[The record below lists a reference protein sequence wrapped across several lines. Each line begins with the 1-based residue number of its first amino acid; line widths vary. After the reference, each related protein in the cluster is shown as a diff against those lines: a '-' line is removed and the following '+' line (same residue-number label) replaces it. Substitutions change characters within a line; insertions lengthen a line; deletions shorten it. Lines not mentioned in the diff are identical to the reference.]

1 MYKAR
6 HKLSSGQML
15 AIITIIVIIIIYI
28 PEPSP
33 ECGFHEQSNNF
44 FRLWLTFTGHFL
56 RTSHCGTHHYMHHLI
71 LTFTIAL

>member
-1 MYKAR
+1 
-6 HKLSSGQML
+6 ML

-71 LTFTIAL
+71 LTFTTAL